1 MINGKLLM
9 VKYLSHIRSLLLILV
24 LFVTGTSLSQIKPI
38 SIAHVD
44 SLLTNEPKPL
54 LILLSTEWCQYCQMQ
69 KQQIRKNNK
78 FLQKESLFHYVEFD
92 AELKT
97 PIQFQGKEYVFKP
110 TGANVGTH
118 ELAVALN
125 GPNKLAFPT
134 WVLLDKNYQVL
145 FRHGGVLRPQ
155 QINELLDTL
164 EKERL

>member
-1 MINGKLLM
+1 MVNGKLLM
-9 VKYLSHIRSLLLILV
+9 RIRPLLFILG

-44 SLLTNEPKPL
+44 SLLTHDAKPVL
-54 LILLSTEWCQYCQMQ
+54 VLLSTEWCQYCQMQ
-69 KQQIRKNNK
+69 KLQIRKNKK
-78 FLQKESLFHYVEFD
+78 FLQKEHLFYYVEFD
-92 AELKT
+92 AESKN
-97 PIQFQGKEYVFKP
+97 PIQFQGNEYVFKP

-118 ELAVALN
+118 ELAETLN

-134 WVLLDKNYQVL
+134 WILLDKNYKVL

-164 EKERL
+164 EKELL